1 VKAFRLAAA
10 AAFVIGSTSPVLA
23 EEEVERSGAAAAA
36 MEEVIVTATYRETN
50 LMDTAQSINAVTDDL
65 VEAISAQSMEDIFT
79 LVPGLAMS
87 GGMDGEN
94 RYAIRGL
101 SSQTGATQYFIVG
114 ATVGVYLDGTP
125 VTAALGPDAQVSG
138 NLFDIERVEVLKGP
152 QGTLFGEGS
161 QGGTIRY
168 LYKQPDPTEFDSA
181 VNASYS
187 SMDESDDSS
196 YRLDAMVNVPFGDG
210 WALRLVGWK
219 SERAGF
225 IDNREPFEPDYNEGD
240 TRGGRAVVRY
250 EGDRFSLTGSIY
262 SNHQGTTGGG
272 ATVEAYEAWSPR
284 IEGLFPESNDEI
296 DIFSFTVEYDFEWA
310 SFESLT
316 SFTDRKIH
324 SIVEFPYSTRDVLD
338 FYYGGSFDAQDHPA
352 CGRQFL
358 CFFDFGLGAPGYPG
372 QFNLAGQIT
381 HTDGLNLIAMDQ
393 FTDSYSERWVQEFR
407 LLSPGDGRL
416 RWTAGAFWKDSED
429 HTQGQQDAEYFPGRF
444 GSPLDVCKATTM
456 FMPSCFGP
464 LMDDLLMVPAN
475 THTDLLEE
483 YAVFGEVTY
492 DLTDTLE
499 VTVGV
504 RVSELEQYFKYTGGT
519 TDDTPVSP
527 KFNLSWRPGE
537 EWLLYFNYATG
548 FRPGNVNSHMQFN
561 VDQYTEL
568 LIPRCEA
575 NPACDVAPLIRARD
589 LSYARLFFDGDHVAN
604 YEVGLKTT
612 LFDGRVRIMSAAY
625 YLDWEDMIIVEDDP
639 EIGATGNALSAYNS
653 NSGGAEISGFELEVA
668 AFLTDRL
675 SVRFAGDLN
684 ETEVQTGPLFASGS
698 AGLVSG
704 EGNELVH
711 APGYSASLA
720 VDYVFPIMANWNLTL
735 HADHSWIDGH
745 FSDAGNTANRAV
757 PKWTRANAS
766 ATARSDDG
774 KWRIA
779 LFGSNITNEQIL
791 RNLLAVDNMY
801 WHPPR
806 QVGLEVGYRMR

>member
-1 VKAFRLAAA
+1 MRAFRFVAAA
-10 AAFVIGSTSPVLA
+10 ACLVWSATPLLA
-23 EEEVERSGAAAAA
+23 EDEQRSGAV

-50 LMDTAQSINAVTDDL
+50 LMDTAQSINAITDDL

-94 RYAIRGL
+94 RYSIRGL
-101 SSQTGATQYFIVG
+101 SSQTGATQYYIVG

-225 IDNREPFEPDYNEGD
+225 IDNREPSEPDYNEGD

-250 EGDRFSLTGSIY
+250 EGDRLAMTGSIY
-262 SNHQGTTGGG
+262 SNHQGTTGGV

-296 DIFSFTVEYDFEWA
+296 DIFSFTLEYEFGWA

-324 SIVEFPYSTRDVLD
+324 SIAEFPYSTRDVLD
-338 FYYGGSFDAQDHPA
+338 FYYGGSFDAQSHTA

-358 CFFDFGLGAPGYPG
+358 CFFDFGFGVPGYPG

-393 FTDSYSERWVQEFR
+393 FTESYSERWVQEFR

-444 GSPLDVCKATTM
+444 GTPVDVCKTTTT
-456 FMPSCFGP
+456 FMPTCFGP

-475 THTDLLEE
+475 THTDFLEE

-492 DLTDTLE
+492 DLTATLE

-537 EWLLYFNYATG
+537 EWLVYFNYATG

-561 VDQYTEL
+561 VDQYTDL

-575 NPACDVAPLIRARD
+575 NPACDVAPLIEARD
-589 LSYARLFFDGDHVAN
+589 LSFARLFFDGDHVTN

-612 LFDGRVRIMSAAY
+612 LFDGRVRVMSAAY
-625 YLDWEDMIIVEDDP
+625 YLDWEDMIIVENDP
-639 EIGATGNALSAYNS
+639 AIGATGNALSAYNA
-653 NSGGAEISGFELEVA
+653 NSGGAEISGFELEVS

-675 SVRFAGDLN
+675 SIRFAGDLN
-684 ETEVQTGPLFASGS
+684 ETEVQAGPLFPSQS

-704 EGNELVH
+704 EGNELLH
-711 APGYSASLA
+711 APGHSASLA
-720 VDYVFPIMANWNLTL
+720 VDYVFPIMANWSLTL

-745 FSDAGNTANRAV
+745 FSDAGNTPDREV
-757 PKWTRANAS
+757 PKWTKANAS

-791 RNLLAVDNMY
+791 RDLVAADYMF
-801 WHPPR
+801 WHTPR
-806 QVGLEVGYRMR
+806 QIGLEVGYRMR